1 MKKLKGTF
9 CLYFIVVIFLCTTVS
24 SITLSSPYESSSV
37 QYEKVLGEFNLDNV
51 KEHVKALSSFNTRV
65 TGYEGYYKATEY
77 IVEHLRK
84 YAQVYLHEYEIVV
97 PIDKGSYLKVET
109 TNETIRIY
117 PLWPNLVET
126 SPVPK
131 GEIEDLK
138 LVYVADGDLS
148 SLSVDVNN
156 TVVLIEFNSG
166 YNWVKLAA
174 LGVRAFIFI
183 QPYETTSYEA
193 LSKQLLIPLKVPRF
207 YILREDAIHLRRLL
221 LQGEVR
227 VSLTSSFRF
236 ETKKVY
242 NIIGVLRGVEK
253 VNETIVLGTHY
264 DTWSIVPSVAPG
276 AEDAIGAAFLLELA
290 RVLNKTGTYRSVCFL
305 FVSGH
310 WEGLAGS
317 REFVES
323 LFFKNETFGLRPY
336 LVMFFD
342 ISSGSDKLGIF
353 YGGNFYGRG
362 VWRTGAYGGGGIERY
377 MTGWLD
383 TFITDIAKTIA
394 KKLKL
399 TKVEEKAFI
408 EKFMEKF
415 DMTSLSDTSYL
426 DTIPYRAFF
435 DVEPFT
441 MATFGLTFQIHTI
454 YDIRPRVLTPL
465 DLPKFI
471 KWNNVR
477 EQLVI
482 AASLGY
488 GLVVDEN
495 LPKVFPSWEPLESE
509 RRERVFYV
517 ARGFVKLIGQVVKH
531 NFTAPGFYDPVP
543 NALVLIVKPENMYL
557 PFLYIIA
564 RANNS
569 GIFVVNG
576 LMPSLEAARGTYLV
590 KAYVMNEEK
599 GGVIY
604 APDMGPYGAGKYS
617 NIIVT
622 NEPIKG
628 LLKPVP
634 TVVFKTSQ
642 VVLYNVKFPLA
653 STPTAYFNVMFEP
666 AEVLH
671 PPGALGP
678 YTALGGPIGMTVGG
692 AATIMFTR
700 CNVYESGIGTE
711 PWYYGWDY
719 DVMSNIMIV
728 YIQKGKP
735 YDIVL
740 RGQTPLGTEET
751 FLVLQG
757 VLSRKVGEI
766 KVVPFTELRIVEN
779 LYKLNKERLNV
790 LKSYRVALPII
801 VEEFSKGE
809 EYLKKAK
816 EALSEGKYSEYA
828 GYIYLSW
835 AYMTKTY
842 TKLINNFYSAGTSA
856 VFLMALI
863 IPFAFLVE
871 RLIFEE
877 RRVRRRLT
885 IILIITVS
893 AYAIM
898 YTLHPGFYIV
908 ANAVITVLGYSVLI
922 LSLPIVFL
930 IITSGLEIAR
940 AIQLKEKGMH
950 IFERTRVETLIT
962 TFALGASNMR
972 RRRLRTILSLISI
985 ILVVF
990 ALTSLTSLTY
1000 IVKPTWQ
1007 EYSEG
1012 VPTYTGILIK
1022 SPILSPISETTIRV
1036 IETLTEGKAII
1047 SKRIFYYPASM
1058 IPGISEPATLAFYNN
1073 KSYEVY
1079 AILAL
1084 PPEEEKVSKITSYCA
1099 YPGTFFTE
1107 ESRFAVIISDRMA
1120 RELLGVEDLSDALG
1134 KKINIMGWNLTVVNV
1149 FREEGLIKYLKDLD
1163 GTPVVP
1169 IDTMSYVEYNRIVP
1183 LSKIVIV
1190 PASLVEGMP
1199 GANTRSLAVRIED
1212 ENLIQKVTEELVRI
1226 YSDTIVYASVKNKV
1240 YMMTRVELEVV
1251 MGLESALVPLI
1262 LASLILLN
1270 AMLGSIYERTREI
1283 GIYSSLGLS
1292 PAFVSFMFLAELLIY
1307 AIVGSLIG
1315 YLTGIVW
1322 GGTLTLLN
1330 LMPEG
1335 VVLNYSSS
1343 FIVVS
1348 MGLLILATI
1357 SASIYPLSKSAKLV
1371 TPSIER
1377 KWKIRTKPV
1386 GTRWSIPLPVKID
1399 PNEIYGIMLYIK
1411 EFFDMNR
1418 VPATGNFY
1426 VDRLAEIKEGVS
1438 KDLEVKEVV
1447 TQTYLPPWG
1456 SGLKQE
1462 VRVQFVRKKGL
1473 EKAQYDVLVQLNLL
1487 QGARETWI
1495 RSNYR
1500 FVNELR
1506 KQLILWRS
1514 LRTEDRL
1521 TYLKRGRELI
1531 GGESS

>member
-1 MKKLKGTF
+1 MVPMEEVRKFYLYLTTLALLCVIVSQSVASLPLENSTIQYKEAIEELSFENIKK
-9 CLYFIVVIFLCTTVS
+9 
-24 SITLSSPYESSSV
+24 
-37 QYEKVLGEFNLDNV
+37 
-51 KEHVKALSSFNTRV
+51 HVEALSSFGTRV
-65 TGYEGYYKATEY
+65 TGYEGYYKATNY
-77 IVEHLRK
+77 IVEYLKK
-84 YAQVYLHEYEIVV
+84 YVEVHLHEYEIVIPV
-97 PIDKGSYLKVET
+97 DKGSYLRVEGYGKV
-109 TNETIRIY
+109 IRIY

-126 SPVPK
+126 CPVPE
-131 GEIEDLK
+131 GEIEGLK
-138 LVYVADGDLS
+138 LVYVGDGDLS
-148 SLSVDVNN
+148 RLTVNVNN
-156 TVVLIEFNSG
+156 TVVLIDFNSG
-166 YNWVKLAA
+166 YNWIKLAT
-174 LGVRAFIFI
+174 LGAKAFIFI

-193 LSKQLLIPLKVPRF
+193 LSKQVLIPLKIPRF
-207 YILREDAIHLRRLL
+207 YISREDAIYLRRLL

-227 VSLTSSFRF
+227 VSLKSSFKF

-242 NIIGVLRGVEK
+242 NILGVLKGTEGA
-253 VNETIVLGTHY
+253 NETIVLGAHY

-290 RVLNKTGTYRSVCFL
+290 RVLSKVGTYRSVCFL

-342 ISSGSDKLGIF
+342 ISSGSDNLGIF
-353 YGGNFYGRG
+353 YGGNFYGRS
-362 VWRTGAYGGGGIERY
+362 VWRTGAYGGGGIESEI
-377 MTGWLD
+377 TGWLD
-383 TFITDIAKTIA
+383 SFVKNIT
-394 KKLKL
+394 KL
-399 TKVEEKAFI
+399 TGIDVEK
-408 EKFMEKF
+408 KF
-415 DMTSLSDTSYL
+415 DMTSLSETSYL
-426 DTIPYRAFF
+426 DTIPYRVFF

-454 YDIRPRVLTPL
+454 YDIRPRMLTPL

-471 KWNNVR
+471 EWGNVK
-477 EQLVI
+477 EQLII
-482 AASLGY
+482 ATSLSY
-488 GLVVDEN
+488 GLVIDRS
-495 LPKVFPSWEPLESE
+495 LPKTFSRWEPLESE

-557 PFLYIIA
+557 PFLYIVT
-564 RANNS
+564 RANSS

-590 KAYVMNEEK
+590 KAYVMDEEK

-604 APDMGPYGAGKYS
+604 APDMGPYGVGKYP

-622 NEPIKG
+622 NEPVKG

-634 TVVFKTSQ
+634 TIVFKTSQ

-666 AEVLH
+666 TEVLH

-678 YTALGGPIGMTVGG
+678 YTALGGPVGMAVGG
-692 AATIMFTR
+692 AATIMFIR

-719 DVMSNIMIV
+719 DVLSNIMIV
-728 YIQKGKP
+728 YIQENKS

-751 FLVLQG
+751 FLVLQN
-757 VLSRKVGEI
+757 VLSKRAGEVR
-766 KVVPFTELRIVEN
+766 VVPFTELRIVEN
-779 LYKLNKERLNV
+779 LYKLNRERLNI
-790 LKSYRVALPII
+790 LSNYRVALPII
-801 VEEFSKGE
+801 TKEFSKGE
-809 EYLKKAK
+809 EYLKRAK
-816 EALSEGKYSEYA
+816 KALSEGKYNEYL

-842 TKLINNFYSAGTSA
+842 SKLISNFYSAGTSA

-863 IPFAFLVE
+863 IPFAFLAE

-885 IILIITVS
+885 IILVITIL

-930 IITSGLEIAR
+930 IITSGLEIAKI
-940 AIQLKEKGMH
+940 IQLKEKGMH

-962 TFALGASNMR
+962 TFTLGASNMR
-972 RRRLRTILSLISI
+972 RRRLRTILSLVSI

-1000 IVKPTWQ
+1000 IVRPTWQ
-1007 EYSEG
+1007 EYGG
-1012 VPTYTGILIK
+1012 VPTYTGILLK
-1022 SPILSPISETTIRV
+1022 SPILSPISETTLRV
-1036 IETLTEGKAII
+1036 IETLTKGKAIV
-1047 SKRIFYYPASM
+1047 SRRIFYYPASM
-1058 IPGISEPATLAFYNN
+1058 IPGVSEPATLAFYGN

-1084 PPEEEKVSKITSYCA
+1084 SPEEEKVSKITSYFV
-1099 YPGTFFTE
+1099 YPGSFFTR
-1107 ESRFAVIISDRMA
+1107 ESKFAVIISDKMA

-1134 KKINIMGWNLTVVNV
+1134 KRINIMGWNLTVINV
-1149 FREEGLIKYLKDLD
+1149 FREEGLIEQFRDLD
-1163 GTPVVP
+1163 NTPVVP
-1169 IDTMSYVEYNRIVP
+1169 IDTMSYVEYSKMVP
-1183 LSKIVIV
+1183 LNKIVIV
-1190 PASLVEGMP
+1190 PTSLLEGMP
-1199 GANTRSLAVRIED
+1199 GANVRSLAVKIED
-1212 ENLIQKVTEELVRI
+1212 KDLIRKVTEELVRM
-1226 YSDTIVYASVKNKV
+1226 YSDTVVYASVKDKV
-1240 YMMTRVELEVV
+1240 YMMTRIELEVV
-1251 MGLESALVPLI
+1251 MGLESALVPLV

-1307 AIVGSLIG
+1307 AIVGSLVG
-1315 YLTGIVW
+1315 YLIGIVW

-1343 FIVVS
+1343 FIIVS
-1348 MGLLILATI
+1348 MGLLILATL

-1377 KWKIRTKPV
+1377 RWKIKTKPV
-1386 GTRWSIPLPVKID
+1386 GTKWSIPLPIKVD
-1399 PNEIYGIMLYIK
+1399 PNEIYGVMLYIK

-1426 VDRLAEIKEGVS
+1426 VDRLADIREGTTKDLEIKEVI
-1438 KDLEVKEVV
+1438 
-1447 TQTYLPPWG
+1447 TQAFLPPWG

-1462 VRVQFVRKKGL
+1462 VRVQFVRKRGVK
-1473 EKAQYDVLVQLNLL
+1473 KAQYNVLVQLSLL
-1487 QGARETWI
+1487 RGARETWI
-1495 RSNYR
+1495 RSNYK
-1500 FVNELR
+1500 FVDELR

-1521 TYLKRGRELI
+1521 VYLKRGRELM
-1531 GGESS
+1531 GGKSS

>member
-1 MKKLKGTF
+1 MKEVKSKFYL
-9 CLYFIVVIFLCTTVS
+9 CLVI
-24 SITLSSPYESSSV
+24 ITLLYAATFPVIASSPSKASTI
-37 QYEKVLGEFNLDNV
+37 QYVRVIEEFSLDNV
-51 KEHVKALSSFNTRV
+51 KEHVEALSNFGTRV
-65 TGYEGYYKATEY
+65 TGYEGYYKATNY
-77 IVEHLRK
+77 IVEHLKK

-97 PIDKGSYLKVET
+97 PIDKGSYLRIEDINK
-109 TNETIRIY
+109 TIRIY

-126 SPVPK
+126 SPVPE
-131 GEIEDLK
+131 GEIENLR
-138 LVYVADGDLS
+138 LVYVGDGDPS
-148 SLSVDVNN
+148 RLSVNVNN
-156 TVVLIEFNSG
+156 TVVLIDFNSG
-166 YNWVKLAA
+166 YNWIKLAA
-174 LGVRAFIFI
+174 LGAKAFIFI

-193 LSKQLLIPLKVPRF
+193 LSKQVLIPLKVPRF
-207 YILREDAIHLRRLL
+207 YISREDAIYLRRLL
-221 LQGEVR
+221 SRGEVR

-242 NIIGVLRGVEK
+242 NILGVLKGTGE
-253 VNETIVLGTHY
+253 VNETIILGAHY
-264 DTWSIVPSVAPG
+264 DTWSIAPSVAPG

-290 RVLNKTGTYRSVCFL
+290 RILNKIGTYRSVCFL

-323 LFFKNETFGLRPY
+323 LFFQNETFGLKPY
-336 LVMFFD
+336 LVVFFD
-342 ISSGSDKLGIF
+342 ISSGSDKLGMF

-377 MTGWLD
+377 MTGWLSS
-383 TFITDIAKTIA
+383 FAEN
-394 KKLKL
+394 L
-399 TKVEEKAFI
+399 TELTGIDVKR
-408 EKFMEKF
+408 KF
-415 DMTSLSDTSYL
+415 DTTSISETSYL

-435 DVEPFT
+435 DIEPFT
-441 MATFGLTFQIHTI
+441 MATFGLTFQVHTI
-454 YDIRPRVLTPL
+454 YDVRPRMLTPL
-465 DLPKFI
+465 DLPESI
-471 KWNNVR
+471 EWSNVKK
-477 EQLVI
+477 QLII

-488 GLVVDEN
+488 GLVADVS
-495 LPKVFPSWEPLESE
+495 LPRIFPSWEPLESE

-557 PFLYIIA
+557 PFFYIITK
-564 RANNS
+564 ANSS

-590 KAYVMNEEK
+590 KAYVMNEER
-599 GGVIY
+599 GGVLY
-604 APDMGPYGAGKYS
+604 APDMGPYGAGKYP
-617 NIIVT
+617 NVIVT

-634 TVVFKTSQ
+634 VVVFKASQ
-642 VVLYNVKFPLA
+642 VVLYDVKFPLA

-666 AEVLH
+666 TEVLH

-678 YTALGGPIGMTVGG
+678 YTALGGPVGMTIGG
-692 AATIMFTR
+692 AATIMFVR
-700 CNVYESGIGTE
+700 CSVYESGVGTE

-719 DVMSNIMIV
+719 DVLSNVMIV
-728 YIQKGKP
+728 YIREGRP

-757 VLSRKVGEI
+757 VLSKKAGEV

-779 LYKLNKERLNV
+779 LYKLNKDRLNV
-790 LKSYRVALPII
+790 LKNYRVALPII
-801 VEEFSKGE
+801 MEEFSRGE
-809 EYLKKAK
+809 DYLKRAK
-816 EALSEGKYSEYA
+816 EALSEGKYNEYL

-835 AYMTKTY
+835 AYMTRSY
-842 TKLINNFYSAGTSA
+842 SRLISNFYSAGTSA

-871 RLIFEE
+871 RLTFEE
-877 RRVRRRLT
+877 RRVRRRLL
-885 IILIITVS
+885 IILIVTIS

-898 YTLHPGFYIV
+898 YALHPGFYIV
-908 ANAVITVLGYSVLI
+908 ANAVITVLGYSVLL

-930 IITSGLEIAR
+930 IITSGLEIAKI
-940 AIQLKEKGMH
+940 IQLKEKGMH

-1007 EYSEG
+1007 EYGGG
-1012 VPTYTGILIK
+1012 VPTYTGILLK
-1022 SPILSPISETTIRV
+1022 SPILSPISEKTLRV
-1036 IETLTEGKAII
+1036 IEILTEGKAII
-1047 SKRIFYYPASM
+1047 SKRIYYYPASM
-1058 IPGISEPATLAFYNN
+1058 IPGISEPATLVFYGN
-1073 KSYEVY
+1073 KSYEIY

-1084 PPEEEKVSKITSYCA
+1084 PPEEDKVSKITSYFVS
-1099 YPGTFFTE
+1099 PGNFFTKE
-1107 ESRFAVIISDRMA
+1107 TKFAVIISDTMA
-1120 RELLGVEDLSDALG
+1120 RELFGVEDLSDALG
-1134 KKINIMGWNLTVVNV
+1134 KKINVMGWNLTVINV
-1149 FREEGLIKYLKDLD
+1149 FYEEYLIEQLRDLD

-1183 LSKIVIV
+1183 LSKIIIV

-1199 GANTRSLAVRIED
+1199 GANVRSLAVKIED
-1212 ENLIQKVTEELVRI
+1212 ENLIRKVTEELVRM
-1226 YSDTIVYASVKNKV
+1226 YSDTVVYASVGEKV
-1240 YMMTRVELEVV
+1240 YMMTRIELEVV
-1251 MGLESALVPLI
+1251 MGLESALVPLV

-1307 AIVGSLIG
+1307 AIVGSLVG
-1315 YLTGIVW
+1315 YLIGIIW

-1330 LMPEG
+1330 LLPEG

-1348 MGLLILATI
+1348 MGLLMLATL

-1386 GTRWSIPLPVKID
+1386 GTRWNIPLPVKID
-1399 PNEIYGIMLYIK
+1399 PNEIHGVMLYIK

-1426 VDRLAEIKEGVS
+1426 VDRLADLKEGVS
-1438 KDLEVKEVV
+1438 KDLEIKEVI
-1447 TQTYLPPWG
+1447 TEAYLPPWG

-1462 VRVQFVRKKGL
+1462 VRVQFVRKRGV
-1473 EKAQYDVLVQLNLL
+1473 ERAQYDVIVQLNLL
-1487 QGARETWI
+1487 QGARDTWI
-1495 RSNYR
+1495 RSNYK
-1500 FVNELR
+1500 FVDELR

-1521 TYLKRGRELI
+1521 VYLKRGRKLI
-1531 GGESS
+1531 SSPQEGG